1 MCKVIAQSL
10 TNFPVC
16 SGCLSGHYK
25 LTDWTDWLDWTDW
38 TDWRLW
44 INSGVC
50 DGVAMAFTF
59 GVPSDILIWLHF
71 LSQATVPFVLEGVC
85 WRCVNLFISDGAK
98 TALIGGPVDLRG
110 RGMKFSIKPS
120 KISRV
125 KSMTYLCANPS
136 DGWQREKSGSIITR
150 QLNLIELLIF
160 IDWYAK
166 FGGRL
171 SGKRQIPGDKYSQE
185 HYQQH

>member
-1 MCKVIAQSL
+1 MAWPWRSL
-10 TNFPVC
+10 LASP
-16 SGCLSGHYK
+16 
-25 LTDWTDWLDWTDW
+25 LTSW
-38 TDWRLW
+38 
-44 INSGVC
+44 
-50 DGVAMAFTF
+50 F
-59 GVPSDILIWLHF
+59 G
-71 LSQATVPFVLEGVC
+71 
-85 WRCVNLFISDGAK
+85 FICEK
-98 TALIGGPVDLRG
+98 TALDKLWRTRWRGHGVHFWRPLWHLDLASFSFASHCAFCSGGGVLEVRQSVYQRRCKNCFDRGSSWPSGG